1 MEQLYLIHCIYENDK
16 QRVVS
21 LFSKEPY
28 SNKCDFT
35 LKERFNPYFYVD
47 IPKELLSKLLSDFRK
62 EIKIEKISSEKIKI
76 TARDKETLDKVYKV
90 ISFSTDRNILLI
102 ESERQYLI
110 EKEWSYYDLFLII
123 SQNRIKKIEN
133 NNVSSVVRKYISPFL
148 KEEQLRLIEKLTKK
162 LLLSNLLKVN
172 PASVNNQEIL
182 NTLFENIFFKNKLVL
197 DNKSKVEYLEK
208 EKNIKEGIKMDFSN
222 IWPYLLTKEFYNLG
236 HDSINCKC
244 CIPKNH
250 LEVNVLSNS
259 LVEVVFKKQGYYFIS
274 KDREWSYKYH
284 LENEEKENRLNFMKS
299 NYLKE
304 IPVGPFYKDQKAKIP
319 LLDAFK
325 LILED
330 DANIIKEY
338 SSLKW
343 FCLKEESYLSKII
356 KDYLRKLKNI
366 ETSINL
372 STSITYNSSFKNKNE
387 LENNPLFIQYLTEY
401 KLINDLIEEIPRF
414 IEHRNTKF
422 YDPVISQTI
431 KYLKLEMVERIDVD
445 NKRYLIDKEK
455 VIVKEKKFIEKVNNY
470 FPQINLPIPRLILN

>member
-1 MEQLYLIHCIYENDK
+1 MEQLYLIECIYENDK

-21 LFSKEPY
+21 LFSKDPY

-35 LKERFNPYFYVD
+35 FKERFNPYFYID
-47 IPKELLSKLLSDFRK
+47 LPKELLSKLLSDFRK

-90 ISFSTDRNILLI
+90 ISFSTDKNILLI

-182 NTLFENIFFKNKLVL
+182 NTLFENLFFKNKLVL
-197 DNKSKVEYLEK
+197 SNKSKVEYLEK

-222 IWPYLLTKEFYNLG
+222 IWPYLLTKDFYNLG
-236 HDSINCKC
+236 HDSINCEC

-274 KDREWSYKYH
+274 KDREWGYKYN
-284 LENEEKENRLNFMKS
+284 LENEEKENRLKFMKN

-319 LLDAFK
+319 LLDAFN
-325 LILED
+325 LLLED
-330 DANIIKEY
+330 DKTLTKDY
-338 SSLKW
+338 SYLKW

-356 KDYLRKLKNI
+356 KEYLKKLKNI
-366 ETSINL
+366 ETFINL

-414 IEHRNTKF
+414 MEHRNTKF
-422 YDPVISQTI
+422 YDPVISQAI